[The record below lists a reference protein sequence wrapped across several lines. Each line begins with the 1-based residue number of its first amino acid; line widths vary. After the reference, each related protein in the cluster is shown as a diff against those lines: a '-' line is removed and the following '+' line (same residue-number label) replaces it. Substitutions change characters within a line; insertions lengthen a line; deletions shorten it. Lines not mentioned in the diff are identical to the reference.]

1 VPLTFAPKIAGCC
14 TFNVNNFELTIHD
27 HSEVG
32 TTMTFPESVSRCLRN
47 YVTFSGR
54 ASRPEYWWFVLFLFL
69 GGLVANA
76 LDTFVLGHHV
86 FYRATG
92 NYMHIMSGNGPV
104 SALFNLA
111 TLLPGLSVFVRRMH
125 DTGRSG
131 WWFWLVLIPLV
142 GWIILLVW
150 LCRPT
155 STGPNQYGAEP
166 PQQAASTTS

>member
-1 VPLTFAPKIAGCC
+1 
-14 TFNVNNFELTIHD
+14 
-27 HSEVG
+27 
-32 TTMTFPESVSRCLRN
+32 MTFPESVSKCFRN

-54 ASRPEYWWFVLFLFL
+54 ASRPEYWWFVLFLVI
-69 GGLVANA
+69 GGGVANI
-76 LDTFVLGHHV
+76 LDTTVLGHQV
-86 FYRATG
+86 FYKVTADG
-92 NYMHIMSGNGPV
+92 FSFKSGNGPV

-150 LCRPT
+150 LCRQGG
-155 STGPNQYGAEP
+155 TGPNQYGAEP
-166 PQQAASTTS
+166 LQHIGTSPN